1 MDRLRE
7 GLPLGGMDRYLAAAY
22 PTAVCAADYLPE
34 GSIVL
39 VCEGS
44 RVMERA
50 KGCAF
55 EWGEDLKILLEEGV
69 LAGRVRLARGRA
81 RGPDAAAAGQLPAAP
96 VRQPADLALS
106 GPAAGDAQ
114 HQRAAAAVLRRQP

>member
-1 MDRLRE
+1 M
-7 GLPLGGMDRYLAAAY
+7 
-22 PTAVCAADYLPE
+22 
-34 GSIVL
+34 L

-69 LAGRVRLARGRA
+69 LAGQFASLTVELEDLTRRLLDGDAGSRRLTDVRLVPSVPAGGA
-81 RGPDAAAAGQLPAAP
+81 FAPPDHALLLKTGGNTCVSAGFRL
-96 VRQPADLALS
+96 
-106 GPAAGDAQ
+106 
-114 HQRAAAAVLRRQP
+114 

>member
-1 MDRLRE
+1 M
-7 GLPLGGMDRYLAAAY
+7 
-22 PTAVCAADYLPE
+22 
-34 GSIVL
+34 L

-69 LAGRVRLARGRA
+69 LAGQFASLTVELEDLTRRLRGSF
-81 RGPDAAAAGQLPAAP
+81 PL
-96 VRQPADLALS
+96 LLLF
-106 GPAAGDAQ
+106 GPAEGDAQ